1 MIIEV
6 EGNKYKL
13 IKNYRDGF
21 DKEKFLSKYT
31 SFYKD
36 YDYIVGDIA
45 YSKLRLKGFNSK
57 NNKNCNKF
65 NNYCNLE
72 KYLKENC
79 AYECKYFI
87 LEKISQEEK

>member
-13 IKNYRDGF
+13 IKNYKDGF
-21 DKEKFLSKYT
+21 DKENFLSKYT

-79 AYECKYFI
+79 AYECKYFV